1 MAGKRDNPEKIVAA
15 DLLSDPGTQSVAMQ
29 ILSTDITH
37 KSDVGGVLLN
47 LETPAEVRHAANALL
62 RRVARVRPD
71 ASVQG
76 VVVQPMIRHAG
87 ADELIAGIN
96 LDRVFGPV
104 IMFGEGGTSV
114 EVVADKALGL
124 PPLDEILAADMI
136 DATRISKL
144 LDGYRDRPQ
153 ADKAAIIRIL
163 V

>member
-1 MAGKRDNPEKIVAA
+1 MN
-15 DLLSDPGTQSVAMQ
+15 
-29 ILSTDITH
+29 
-37 KSDVGGVLLN
+37 
-47 LETPAEVRHAANALL
+47 
-62 RRVARVRPD
+62 
-71 ASVQG
+71 
-76 VVVQPMIRHAG
+76 
-87 ADELIAGIN
+87 ELIAGIN